1 MQAATKRSLAGSVC
15 NGHMFGCSTAS
26 SRSLAKP
33 RASGVHINIDQER
46 NNICVSIYI
55 YIKIENMHTHKY
67 IQYAHILMAKR
78 TSMNSN
84 L

>member
-55 YIKIENMHTHKY
+55 YIYIICTRTSIYNMHTY
-67 IQYAHILMAKR
+67 LWQNVLA
-78 TSMNSN
+78 
-84 L
+84 